1 MQGVE
6 LKMDKKVVEFSI
18 GDIWPIAL
26 VFVVAGIGIAYGLQV
41 MGEIKTDMITDTAGC
56 GLNSTGGTGGTLLY
70 NQCPAEYNA
79 TGSAID
85 GVAKFPE
92 KFGTIATIVIAAI
105 VIMILVRYL
114 GAGGR

>member
-1 MQGVE
+1 
-6 LKMDKKVVEFSI
+6 MDKKVVEFSI

-41 MGEIKTDMITDTAGC
+41 MGEIKTDMTTD
-56 GLNSTGGTGGTLLY
+56 SM
-70 NQCPAEYNA
+70 EYNA
-79 TGSAID
+79 TTNAID

-114 GAGGR
+114 GAGGKA